1 MATGGQIFL
10 RLALFVRRPPF
21 FSLSSPSQPE
31 TSSFSKK
38 NSSLINKQVD
48 KAKLR
53 RARQAAIADAE
64 TRGDASGPKRQIP
77 KTLESTR
84 EKDPTTLDDPAS
96 DPDFQLS
103 SASDEFAPY
112 FNRTATPRV
121 FVTTSHKPKAAT
133 FGFVA
138 DLLEVIPNTTFY
150 KRVGGA
156 RLSSIMRAARRR
168 RFTHAVVLNEGRDA
182 GLPDSML
189 VVHLGAAGIQD
200 VEGDGGGDGEKKRKR
215 KNDAGGDDDG
225 GGSSPSSSDS
235 EGSGSDSDDSSSLGT
250 GPTARFRVTN
260 VRRCRDI
267 RGHGR
272 PTAHNPELVLRG
284 FGTAVG
290 GRVGRLLA
298 SMFPVDPAFRGRQV
312 ATLHAQRDFIFFRHH
327 RYVFQEKEDGR
338 ARRAAAELKKKER
351 RKGKRSGEGKREG
364 GSAAAVDRAAAGS
377 SSSAANA
384 PPAPTAVVARL
395 QELGPRFTLKLLDL
409 RKGVLC
415 GHDSEREWAPSREAR
430 KARRKFSL

>member
-1 MATGGQIFL
+1 MFVDL
-10 RLALFVRRPPF
+10 LPSLLLAFSTQTSFVPHTRPP
-21 FSLSSPSQPE
+21 PP
-31 TSSFSKK
+31 K
-38 NSSLINKQVD
+38 NIVAQVD

-53 RARQAAIADAE
+53 RARQAAIAAAE
-64 TRGDASGPKRQIP
+64 ARGDESGPKRQVP

-84 EKDPTTLDDPAS
+84 EKDPTALDDPCS

-103 SASDEFAPY
+103 SATDEFAPY
-112 FNRTATPRV
+112 FNRTATPKV
-121 FVTTSHKPKAAT
+121 FLTTSHRPTAAT
-133 FGFVA
+133 FGFGA
-138 DLLEVIPNTTFY
+138 DLLEVIPTSTFY
-150 KRVGGA
+150 TRGGGA
-156 RLSSIMRAARRR
+156 RLSSILRAARRR
-168 RFTHAVVLNEGRDA
+168 GFTHAVVLNEGRDA

-189 VVHLGAAGIQD
+189 VVHLGAAGIQA
-200 VEGDGGGDGEKKRKR
+200 VEEGDGE
-215 KNDAGGDDDG
+215 G
-225 GGSSPSSSDS
+225 GGGRVEGKKKSKDADADADADGNSPSCSSDS
-235 EGSGSDSDDSSSLGT
+235 EGSDPDDDDDSSLSSLGT

-260 VRRCRDI
+260 VKRCRDI

-327 RYVFQEKEDGR
+327 RYVFEEKEDGR

-364 GSAAAVDRAAAGS
+364 GSAAAVDRAAAGP
-377 SSSAANA
+377 SSAAA
-384 PPAPTAVVARL
+384 GALPPPTAVVARL

-415 GHDSEREWAPSREAR
+415 GHDSEKEWAPSREAR